1 VDWHAPASS
10 QPILRHTTR
19 KRRRSA
25 TLGRH
30 AAARSVGRR
39 RALLAWIRRI
49 VGSQDV
55 ELVPLAV
62 NVRRRARSGTC
73 GSGRVGL
80 ASVTGQDQPG
90 LALCTAW
97 SRSRRRVSIPALMS
111 VIVGGAGASPQVG
124 REGPGTTTAHLGQP
138 QARGSPAQQTRRAE
152 RVVAPAPWV
161 PCCCAD
167 SQVVLRPAAGRVC
180 ATYSIEFV
188 PLVQKTIVATSAGRL
203 QQVAVAAPAV
213 WLEQSGERERGLPSD
228 VVLETEGP
236 LEVPVLERPGLREQ
250 Q

>member
-1 VDWHAPASS
+1 MDWHAPASS

-111 VIVGGAGASPQVG
+111 VIVGGGGCLTTGWQRGTWDNDGA
-124 REGPGTTTAHLGQP
+124 PGTTTSTRIPSAADTAGREGGGTGSVGSLLLCGQSGGVCG
-138 QARGSPAQQTRRAE
+138 QWRAGSAPRRPLSSS
-152 RVVAPAPWV
+152 RLCRRP
-161 PCCCAD
+161 
-167 SQVVLRPAAGRVC
+167 SLRRQPAASSRW
-180 ATYSIEFV
+180 
-188 PLVQKTIVATSAGRL
+188 R
-203 QQVAVAAPAV
+203 
-213 WLEQSGERERGLPSD
+213 
-228 VVLETEGP
+228 
-236 LEVPVLERPGLREQ
+236 
-250 Q
+250 